1 MSLNERACGKKR
13 NGDWGYRNRF
23 AATESAG
30 WGMSRNVCEAKT
42 EREAKYGGDFRKSAD

>member
-1 MSLNERACGKKR
+1 MKEPVGR
-13 NGDWGYRNRF
+13 NGMVAGGYRNRF
-23 AATESAG
+23 AATETAG